1 MGILI
6 VPAPPP
12 ALNLKQDKRFA
23 MAANST
29 VMYSGLDPC
38 AKSSSKVLA
47 PPGGKSSIG
56 FGPEEDLR
64 PSAPAEPNPESRP
77 EVDEETTEQV
87 VPKTEEPKDEVPE
100 QPEKPVVVEEKKE
113 AETETYTK
121 AMGPQGPMVEAGG
134 KGGRKVPPGGFSS
147 GA

>member
-1 MGILI
+1 MVIFQAGAYTVVYTGSTNSSQVGRTLI
-6 VPAPPP
+6 GQDLKGRRCMRTQLGNLFVLAPPP

-56 FGPEEDLR
+56 FGPEEDLA
-64 PSAPAEPNPESRP
+64 PSAPAEPNPEPRSL
-77 EVDEETTEQV
+77 
-87 VPKTEEPKDEVPE
+87 
-100 QPEKPVVVEEKKE
+100 
-113 AETETYTK
+113 
-121 AMGPQGPMVEAGG
+121 
-134 KGGRKVPPGGFSS
+134 F
-147 GA
+147 

>member
-1 MGILI
+1 MDLDRAGPMEDAVCAGIRFGNLF

-12 ALNLKQDKRFA
+12 APNLKQEESLA

-56 FGPEEDLR
+56 FGPEEDLA
-64 PSAPAEPNPESRP
+64 PNAPAEPNP
-77 EVDEETTEQV
+77 
-87 VPKTEEPKDEVPE
+87 
-100 QPEKPVVVEEKKE
+100 
-113 AETETYTK
+113 
-121 AMGPQGPMVEAGG
+121 GPRSLFKCNM
-134 KGGRKVPPGGFSS
+134 R
-147 GA
+147 

>member
-1 MGILI
+1 MG
-6 VPAPPP
+6 

-56 FGPEEDLR
+56 FGPEEDLA
-64 PSAPAEPNPESRP
+64 PAAPAEPNQGPRP
-77 EVDEETTEQV
+77 DVSEETTEQV
-87 VPKTEEPKDEVPE
+87 VPKTEEPKDKVPE
-100 QPEKPVVVEEKKE
+100 QPEKPVAVEEKKE

-121 AMGPQGPMVEAGG
+121 A
-134 KGGRKVPPGGFSS
+134 
-147 GA
+147 

>member
-1 MGILI
+1 MRARLGILF

-56 FGPEEDLR
+56 FGPEEDLA
-64 PSAPAEPNPESRP
+64 PSAPAEPNPEPRSLFYCIHVMHKIFIFPGLRLKKRHLSKLCLK
-77 EVDEETTEQV
+77 QRS
-87 VPKTEEPKDEVPE
+87 PKRLRQNSLRSLPLRKRRKLKRKNTQKRWDHR
-100 QPEKPVVVEEKKE
+100 
-113 AETETYTK
+113 
-121 AMGPQGPMVEAGG
+121 
-134 KGGRKVPPGGFSS
+134 GRW
-147 GA
+147 

>member
-1 MGILI
+1 MG
-6 VPAPPP
+6 

-56 FGPEEDLR
+56 FGPEEDLA
-64 PSAPAEPNPESRP
+64 PTAPAEPNPGPRP
-77 EVDEETTEQV
+77 EVSEETTEQV
-87 VPKTEEPKDEVPE
+87 VPKTEEPKNEVAE

-121 AMGPQGPMVEAGG
+121 AMGPQGPMVETGG

-147 GA
+147 GAFW

>member
-1 MGILI
+1 MTYTSDLF
-6 VPAPPP
+6 AP
-12 ALNLKQDKRFA
+12 
-23 MAANST
+23 
-29 VMYSGLDPC
+29 
-38 AKSSSKVLA
+38 
-47 PPGGKSSIG
+47 
-56 FGPEEDLR
+56 
-64 PSAPAEPNPESRP
+64 RP
-77 EVDEETTEQV
+77 EVDEETTEQD

-147 GA
+147 GAFW